1 MSKKDEILELAL
13 KLFAEE
19 GYDNTGIQKIV
30 DEAAVKK
37 PTLYHYF
44 GSKEGLLDAILELH
58 YAPFLDELKSVG
70 EYDGDLV
77 NTLEKI
83 IFHYFDFAKMN
94 LSLYKMIL
102 NLSFSPEKSLSYN
115 SILKYAL
122 KQHITIEDIFAAA
135 SNHHGNLKGKSR
147 MLAFTFIGI
156 INSNISYYF
165 YTKNDDDMNK
175 ESARK
180 LCRQFMYG
188 IFC

>member
-1 MSKKDEILELAL
+1 MTKKDEILELAL

-19 GYDNTGIQKIV
+19 GYDNTGVQKIV

-44 GSKEGLLDAILELH
+44 GSKEGLLDALLDLY
-58 YAPFLDELKSVG
+58 YAPFLDELKLLG
-70 EYDGDLV
+70 RYEGDLV
-77 NTLEKI
+77 LTLEKI
-83 IFHYFDFAKMN
+83 IIHYFKFAKNN
-94 LSLYKMIL
+94 LHLYKMIL

-115 SILKYAL
+115 SIMKYAL
-122 KQHITIEDIFAAA
+122 KQHLIIEEIFLAAA
-135 SNHHGNLKGKSR
+135 NHHGNLKGKSR

-165 YTKNDDDMNK
+165 YTKNINDIDD
-175 ESARK
+175 ERARK
-180 LCRQFMYG
+180 LCKQFMYG